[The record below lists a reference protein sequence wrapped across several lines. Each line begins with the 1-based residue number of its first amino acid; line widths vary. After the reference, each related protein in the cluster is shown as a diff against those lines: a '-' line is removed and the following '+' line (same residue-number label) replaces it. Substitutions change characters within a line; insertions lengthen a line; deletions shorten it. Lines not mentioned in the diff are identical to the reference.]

1 MERYLQNS
9 RKPKIYIPATK
20 NQKTQN
26 IHLTQGMP
34 IIAHKT
40 NKKLNVLNS
49 QTFIISDVTNEIIR
63 YKDGNA
69 RYSIPTSDFHK
80 YFYLGFCMTVYAS
93 QGETFHK
100 KYTINDW
107 DIECFCP
114 EPSMSQC
121 QEVQISTTSKSH
133 KKRRNK

>member
-26 IHLTQGMP
+26 VHLTQGMP
-34 IIAHKT
+34 IIAHKA
-40 NKKLNVLNS
+40 NKRLNILNS
-49 QTFIISDVTNEIIR
+49 QTFIISDVTSEIIR

-93 QGETFHK
+93 QGETIHK
-100 KYTINDW
+100 KYTIYDW

-114 EPSMSQC
+114 RAKYVAMSRSTDINNI
-121 QEVQISTTSKSH
+121 QIAQK
-133 KKRRNK
+133 